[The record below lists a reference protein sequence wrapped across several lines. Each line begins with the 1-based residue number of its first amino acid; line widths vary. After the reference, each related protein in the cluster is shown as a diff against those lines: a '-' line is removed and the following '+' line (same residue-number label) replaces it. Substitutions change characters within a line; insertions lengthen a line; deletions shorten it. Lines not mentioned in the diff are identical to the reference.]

1 MNKRIYLII
10 SVVLTVLVVSL
21 LAWFISGQQET
32 ADTAKAIASKQNE
45 QIDQVNSPKLNANL
59 TETQVLQRIKDS
71 HARRKL
77 VTLDEDK
84 LRAGIFNQQMFNLST
99 VDTVSMHNPVPLTD
113 AQKKDGRIF
122 LRNDLYTLE
131 AKNVG
136 DQIVFNVPGYGLN
149 RQAVIERIEVDPDED
164 IVSWSGSLEGGDQN
178 NEKFHITQTIKD
190 NFTMGTITADGKTY
204 AILMKNGYGWV
215 NDVAN
220 ESAALEAAEKETD
233 HVH

>member
-1 MNKRIYLII
+1 MNKRMYLII
-10 SVVLTVLVVSL
+10 FVVLTVLVVSL
-21 LAWFISGQQET
+21 LAWFISGQE
-32 ADTAKAIASKQNE
+32 DTAETMTSNKSD

-59 TETQVLQRIKDS
+59 SETQVLQRIKDS

-77 VTLDEDK
+77 VSLDKDK
-84 LRAGIFNQQMFNLST
+84 LRAGIFNQQMFYLST
-99 VDTVSMHNPVPLTD
+99 VDTVSMYNPIPLTD

-164 IVSWSGSLEGGDQN
+164 IISWSGSLEGGDQN
-178 NEKFHITQTIKD
+178 SEKFHITQTIKD
-190 NFTMGTITADGKTY
+190 NFTMGTITADDKTY

-220 ESAALEAAEKETD
+220 ESAALEAAEKEMD

>member
-1 MNKRIYLII
+1 MYLII
-10 SVVLTVLVVSL
+10 FVVLTVLVVSL
-21 LAWFISGQQET
+21 LAWFISSQEDT
-32 ADTAKAIASKQNE
+32 TDTAETMTSNKSD

-59 TETQVLQRIKDS
+59 SETQVLQRIKDS

-77 VTLDEDK
+77 VSLDEDK
-84 LRAGIFNQQMFNLST
+84 LRAGIFNQQMFYLST
-99 VDTVSMHNPVPLTD
+99 VDTVSMYNPIPLTD

-136 DQIVFNVPGYGLN
+136 DQIVFNVSGYGLN
-149 RQAVIERIEVDPDED
+149 RRAVIERIEVDPGED

-204 AILMKNGYGWV
+204 TILMKNGYGWV

-220 ESAALEAAEKETD
+220 ESAALEAAEKEMD